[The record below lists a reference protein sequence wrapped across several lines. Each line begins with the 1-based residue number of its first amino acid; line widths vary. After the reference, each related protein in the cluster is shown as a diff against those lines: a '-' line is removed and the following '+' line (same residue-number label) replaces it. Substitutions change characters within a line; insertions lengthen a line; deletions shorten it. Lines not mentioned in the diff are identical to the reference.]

1 MKKKFSVFLI
11 PLLLLAGCGQ
21 SGTYQKIT
29 AEEAANKMTGE
40 AVILDVRTQ
49 AEFDEG
55 HIPGALLLPDSEI
68 TRRAEEVLSDK
79 GQTVLVYCR
88 SGRRSA
94 LAAKA
99 LVGLGYTEVYDFGGI
114 LDWPGEITK

>member
-68 TRRAEEVLSDK
+68 TRRAEEVLPDK